1 MFSAT
6 DLSDCLNQQWF
17 LDGYRQL
24 ERNLLL
30 VRLGL
35 SSGPLSAQQRTNLKR
50 FSQAVIGSA
59 PGWDN
64 PRVGSQRRLCQLAGD
79 IEASLAV
86 SQESDDKQ
94 AHAAR
99 FKAIVLYDLAGLPGA
114 SASLAS
120 RNGFDPR
127 VREFFNRSPESLW
140 GTMAQNS
147 EAALE
152 RLRGEPKLT
161 GVEDTIF
168 EQAIGD
174 LVQEAALRLQQRN
187 DKSLA
192 GYFEILVHIAGNY
205 SVGLSGDDLQAIAR
219 LIELREA
226 NSTLT
231 VVSKL
236 SSLDTEG
243 LRTIGLPLEL
253 WPAQVRAL
261 KEGLLDQKFSSFGF
275 AAPTGT
281 GKTAL
286 TRLLIADAIAK
297 NPQRKVLYVCPSRA
311 LVHQVGDDLQA
322 ALVGVGLDASS

>member
-6 DLSDCLNQQWF
+6 ELTNCLNQHWF
-17 LDGYRQL
+17 QDGYRQL

-35 SSGPLSAQQRTNLKR
+35 SSEPLSTQQRANLKR

-59 PGWDN
+59 PAWDN
-64 PRVGSQRRLCQLAGD
+64 PRAGSERRLCQLAAD
-79 IEASLAV
+79 IEASLSISGGV
-86 SQESDDKQ
+86 DHQQS
-94 AHAAR
+94 HAAL

-140 GTMAQNS
+140 GTTAQNS
-147 EAALE
+147 EAALA
-152 RLRGEPKLT
+152 RLRAEPKLK
-161 GVEDTIF
+161 GAEEPIF

-187 DKSLA
+187 DKSLSE
-192 GYFEILVHIAGNY
+192 YFEILVHVAGHY
-205 SVGLSGDDLQAIAR
+205 SVGLSGDDLRAISR

-226 NSTLT
+226 NSSLTLVPT
-231 VVSKL
+231 L
-236 SSLDTEG
+236 SPLDPAG

-261 KEGLLDQKFSSFGF
+261 REGLLDQKFFKLWLCCSNRHRKDSSHK
-275 AAPTGT
+275 AAYSRRIRKKSSKEG
-281 GKTAL
+281 AL
-286 TRLLIADAIAK
+286 HLSQSCARSS
-297 NPQRKVLYVCPSRA
+297 SRR
-311 LVHQVGDDLQA
+311 
-322 ALVGVGLDASS
+322 